1 MRCLDASTFALK
13 RCCSLHSFSASS
25 SETCRLLPCNP
36 APAENRSPGIL
47 RHSCILLYVAS
58 AGSRAAMCILR
69 GQGVAYLLWSW
80 MLCCISAHSGLNS
93 QPPSSGQLHQSLPA
107 PLHLQ
112 HRLQWLQARPPASTA
127 LLTEL
132 RITQQ
137 HSASSLTGNL

>member
-36 APAENRSPGIL
+36 APAGNRSPGIS
-47 RHSCILLYVAS
+47 RHSCTFLYVAS
-58 AGSRAAMCILR
+58 AGSRAAVCILR
-69 GQGVAYLLWSW
+69 GQGVAHLLWSW
-80 MLCCISAHSGLNS
+80 MPCCISAHSGLNP

-107 PLHLQ
+107 PLHLRR
-112 HRLQWLQARPPASTA
+112 RLQWLQARPPASTA

-132 RITQQ
+132 WITQP
-137 HSASSLTGNL
+137 SAFSLTGNL